1 MEPHVYVIHLRHRKD
16 RKKQFTKAWNKTAR
30 LHWHS
35 AILGSTLS
43 DSKLADFRTAA
54 RTRKARAG
62 RVGCYL
68 SHVAAIKKAVSRNH
82 FPLLIL
88 EDDAV
93 PTSDDALGSLF
104 ASAPPSTLLYFGAL
118 PVKDRKRVNCH
129 GAGWRR
135 PPTST
140 QLYGGHAYGFPTRAA
155 AEEVLAF
162 LEENKMTL
170 DSALIRWTK
179 ANRTRVAVYC
189 PFQFIQSEGFS
200 DIEGTVRGE
209 R

>member
-16 RKKQFTKAWNKTAR
+16 RKRQFTKAWNKTAR

-35 AILGSTLS
+35 AVLGSALS
-43 DSKLADFRTAA
+43 ETTLADFRTAA

-68 SHVAAIKKAVSRNH
+68 SHVAAIKEAVSRNH

-93 PTSDDALGSLF
+93 PTSTDALGPLF
-104 ASAPPSTLLYFGAL
+104 VSAPPSTLLYFGAL
-118 PVKDRKRVNCH
+118 PVKDRKRVNCR
-129 GAGWRR
+129 GVGWKR
-135 PPTST
+135 PPEST
-140 QLYGGHAYGFPTRAA
+140 QFYGGHAYGFPTRKA
-155 AEEVLAF
+155 AEEVLEF
-162 LEENKMTL
+162 LEANKMTL

-179 ANRTRVAVYC
+179 ANRARVAVYC
-189 PFQFIQSEGFS
+189 PFQFVQAEGFS